1 MGSSQSLLFFSTLRS
16 ASSCSLQASPPS
28 TLPHHDTSSTQQDRV
43 IRCMLGSNY
52 VVITIILG
60 T

>member
-1 MGSSQSLLFFSTLRS
+1 MGSPSSLFLFSMLHSVSSRS
-16 ASSCSLQASPPS
+16 LHASPPS
-28 TLPHHDTSSTQQDRV
+28 TLPHHYTSSTQQDRV

-52 VVITIILG
+52 AVITIILG